1 MNYSFN
7 WPDIF
12 AHAKQKAVI
21 NELDVEQRL
30 ATFPV
35 EWLEDV
41 NWLNAPVN
49 LETSRIILHQIADD
63 FLLGKVNS
71 LGILQPLIET
81 AKPIL

>member
-12 AHAKQKAVI
+12 AQAKQKAVI
-21 NELDVEQRL
+21 NELDIEQRL

-41 NWLNAPVN
+41 NWLNAQVN